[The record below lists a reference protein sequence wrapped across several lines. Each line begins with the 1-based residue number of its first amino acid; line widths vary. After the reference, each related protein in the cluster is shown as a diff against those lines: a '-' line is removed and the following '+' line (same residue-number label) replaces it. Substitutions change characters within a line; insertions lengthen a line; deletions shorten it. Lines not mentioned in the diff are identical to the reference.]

1 MTETKEA
8 RATRQKAYDVQ
19 DMFESMVDFAD
30 VLTQT
35 KYALAAAKLDQF
47 RRHPDYGR
55 ALRKVFD
62 TADDLK
68 MTPDGEPLGGIL
80 DKHLLEWQNRA
91 DQEFIDEII
100 RNGG

>member
-1 MTETKEA
+1 
-8 RATRQKAYDVQ
+8 
-19 DMFESMVDFAD
+19 
-30 VLTQT
+30 
-35 KYALAAAKLDQF
+35 
-47 RRHPDYGR
+47 
-55 ALRKVFD
+55 
-62 TADDLK
+62 